1 MKKENT
7 KHTFTVR
14 LSEEAANLCIAGI
27 AMDDCRS
34 RNEFIEKAI
43 KYYTGYLSAE
53 KNKMVL
59 GEQIQKLEESS
70 VKSSEHR
77 LSNQTF
83 RMAVELAKLQMIFA
97 LRYCV
102 DEETLE
108 QIHSICE
115 KEVKN
120 INGIFSLE
128 NMMKGKK

>member
-1 MKKENT
+1 MQKDNT

-14 LSEEAANLCIAGI
+14 LSEGAANLFTAGL

-59 GEQIQKLEESS
+59 GEQIQKLVESS

>member
-1 MKKENT
+1 MKKANT

-14 LSEEAANLCIAGI
+14 LSEEAANLCTAGL

-59 GEQIQKLEESS
+59 GEQIQKLVESS

-97 LRYCV
+97 LRYRV

-120 INGIFSLE
+120 INDVFSLE
-128 NMMKGKK
+128 DMIERKT

>member
-1 MKKENT
+1 MQKDNT

-59 GEQIQKLEESS
+59 GEQIQKLVESS

-97 LRYCV
+97 LRYRF
-102 DEETLE
+102 DEETLA

-120 INGIFSLE
+120 INGVFSLE
-128 NMMKGKK
+128 DMMERKT

>member
-1 MKKENT
+1 MKKENIKPT
-7 KHTFTVR
+7 CTVR

-27 AMDDCRS
+27 AMDDRRS

-43 KYYTGYLSAE
+43 KYYTSYLSSE

-59 GEQIQKLEESS
+59 GEQIQKLVESS

-97 LRYCV
+97 LRYRV

>member
-1 MKKENT
+1 MQKDNT

-14 LSEEAANLCIAGI
+14 LSEEAANLCTAGL

-59 GEQIQKLEESS
+59 GEQIQKLVESS

-77 LSNQTF
+77 LSNQAF

-97 LRYCV
+97 LRYHM
-102 DEETLE
+102 DEETLM
-108 QIHSICE
+108 QIHNICE

-120 INGIFSLE
+120 INGVFSLE
-128 NMMKGKK
+128 DMMERKT

>member
-1 MKKENT
+1 MKKENI

-43 KYYTGYLSAE
+43 KYYTSYLSAE

-59 GEQIQKLEESS
+59 GEQIQKLVESS

-97 LRYCV
+97 LRYRV

-120 INGIFSLE
+120 INDVFSLE
-128 NMMKGKK
+128 DMIERKT

>member
-59 GEQIQKLEESS
+59 GEQIQKLVESS

>member
-1 MKKENT
+1 MKKENIS
-7 KHTFTVR
+7 HTFPVR
-14 LSEEAANLCIAGI
+14 RREEAANLCIAGI
-27 AMDDCRS
+27 AKNDCRS
-34 RNEFIEKAI
+34 RNEIIEKAI
-43 KYYTGYLSAE
+43 KYYTSYLSAE

-59 GEQIQKLEESS
+59 GEQIQKLVESS

-97 LRYCV
+97 LRYRV